1 MFRCLKRGPGFYGY
15 LWRLTGPIALQNLIT
30 FSLGLIDTLMVSW
43 LGNTQM
49 AAVTTANVPVFL
61 LISIVFGVQSGLGIL
76 VSQYWGKKDMES
88 ISRAIG
94 VAAMLGTGITLVL
107 AVVLFLWPVQIMD
120 LLSNKHELS
129 VLGAP
134 YLKLIGFS
142 YVFNMLSSIYV
153 SAMRSAENAGF
164 GMKLFGVSTLL
175 NTGMNYILIFG
186 KCGFPALGIQ
196 GAAIATPLS
205 RVAEFLICLVCAMRS
220 RILPLDLAAF
230 FRPGWEMLRRFV
242 KYSTPVILNET
253 AWGLGNS
260 LLTVILGYT
269 DNSVEMLAANAV
281 MGNLNRLFLV
291 VCFGLGAATAV
302 MVGKAIGEGQSHR
315 EVMDLSRTLLV
326 FTLLV
331 GTGAGGGVP
340 GAGAHAVR
348 AGGVPAVQADGPVRR
363 HCRGAG
369 GDVVCDDPP
378 ARLFHLRR
386 HRRAAGRRRRGLVGG
401 AGHCAPVA
409 AGPAADGPAGPGV
422 QGQLLVHRRRHS
434 GGEPA
439 EGAPV
444 RPAHPHRKMD
454 PRRHPAPGGAVTF
467 IQSCHQIV
475 TKFPAFVTGLKLNC
489 GMRGGILDL

>member
-1 MFRCLKRGPGFYGY
+1 MLKYLKRGPGFYGY

-107 AVVLFLWPVQIMD
+107 ALVLFLWPVQIMD

-153 SAMRSAENAGF
+153 SAMRSAENPGF

-175 NTGMNYILIFG
+175 NTGMNYLLIFG
-186 KCGFPALGIQ
+186 KCGLPALGIQ
-196 GAAIATPLS
+196 GAAIATLLS
-205 RVAEFLICLVCAMRS
+205 RVAEFLICLVCALRS

-302 MVGKAIGEGQSHR
+302 IVGKAIGEGKSHQ
-315 EVMDLSRTLLV
+315 EVLGLSHTLLWV
-326 FTLLV
+326 TILV
-331 GTGAGGGVP
+331 GLALAAIALALVPLLFQPIVFPLFKLYDQTAQIATALAVTGFASIPLHAYSITAVTGVL
-340 GAGAHAVR
+340 R
-348 AGGVPAVQADGPVRR
+348 
-363 HCRGAG
+363 AG
-369 GDVVCDDPP
+369 GDVFCS
-378 ARLFHLRR
+378 
-386 HRRAAGRRRRGLVGG
+386 AALDISPQWLV
-401 AGHCAPVA
+401 ALPLTAVIALVMDASCWWVA
-409 AGPAADGPAGPGV
+409 AAV
-422 QGQLLVHRRRHS
+422 QAESLLKCPLCWYRIRKGRWIHDVTL
-434 GGEPA
+434 P
-439 EGAPV
+439 EG
-444 RPAHPHRKMD
+444 R
-454 PRRHPAPGGAVTF
+454 
-467 IQSCHQIV
+467 
-475 TKFPAFVTGLKLNC
+475 
-489 GMRGGILDL
+489 DL